1 MIKKLALVVG
11 VAVVGFA
18 GVVVSQ
24 PGSFRIERS
33 GSMQAPPEVVFA
45 QLNDLRRWDAWSPW
59 NALDPNMQKTY
70 SGSESGVGA
79 VYAWSGND
87 DVGSGSMTITGSEA
101 PSRVALDLHF
111 TAPFEAKNVTTFDVE
126 GDAEGSRVSWAM
138 EGKNDFMGK
147 AVSLFMD
154 MDSMVGKD
162 FETGLANLARA
173 SEAEAKRLEA
183 EAEAKRLAEE
193 AKAKAEE
200 AEAIDAAKDEA
211 DPG

>member
-1 MIKKLALVVG
+1 
-11 VAVVGFA
+11 VAVVAVLGLATTRPDTFS
-18 GVVVSQ
+18 VQ
-24 PGSFRIERS
+24 RS
-33 GSMQAPPEVVFA
+33 ASIKAPPERISAV
-45 QLNDLRRWDAWSPW
+45 LSDLRGWQAWSPFEKM
-59 NALDPNMQKTY
+59 DPAMKRSF
-70 SGSESGVGA
+70 SGAEKGKGA